1 MTLNLVTEA
10 KQVLF
15 KSWSS
20 RFGAAAAVLQA
31 LAEFQ
36 DQLPLIRDF
45 IPHGVF
51 SLLAVVCAIA
61 VPLSRI
67 VKQQALINSIAVA
80 QTDPAA
86 PAAPADPAPAPA
98 PVVAPVAAMMVP
110 AGSTVSTISQPVAPK
125 MPPAVLPI
133 VPIVP
138 PAAKPVQRRSVE
150 KRLPPKALVT
160 K

>member
-51 SLLAVVCAIA
+51 SLLAVICAIA

-86 PAAPADPAPAPA
+86 PAAPV
-98 PVVAPVAAMMVP
+98 PVVAPVSAAAVP
-110 AGSTVSTISQPVAPK
+110 VGSTVSTVSTLVQPVAPSTP
-125 MPPAVLPI
+125 PPALPI
-133 VPIVP
+133 VPIAK
-138 PAAKPVQRRSVE
+138 PAAKSVQRRSVE
-150 KRLPPKALVT
+150 KRSPPKALVT